1 VKASARRAAGLPL
14 AAACLGAGLFA
25 GACASGG
32 GGGAPPA
39 RPPSPKAAPAP
50 APRPAPA
57 PPEAAAAR
65 PAPGGPRARKLA
77 GESYQVPARE
87 LSDFLL
93 RSMIGIATISVGV
106 GAGDQE
112 QAPPIYDN
120 DGDRFTPSG
129 NILLRGS
136 RPVSSYR
143 VGSDPIVNRS
153 RAVVR
158 RYPVL
163 ARKGMYVKV
172 ALDPSGRR
180 AEWLRRT
187 PEGAFPN
194 SVDFVDFGDAGS
206 FRCYQLDLFYL
217 TGGRPRKLFERP
229 DPAAPF
235 TTLSATPG
243 AEGFLAGDVVPLQ
256 RKGNFLEI
264 AALRG
269 LDDPRTGIGWVELK
283 DAGGRLTVWFTP
295 GPEC

>member
-1 VKASARRAAGLPL
+1 
-14 AAACLGAGLFA
+14 
-25 GACASGG
+25 
-32 GGGAPPA
+32 
-39 RPPSPKAAPAP
+39 
-50 APRPAPA
+50 
-57 PPEAAAAR
+57 
-65 PAPGGPRARKLA
+65 
-77 GESYQVPARE
+77 
-87 LSDFLL
+87 
-93 RSMIGIATISVGV
+93 M
-106 GAGDQE
+106 
-112 QAPPIYDN
+112 
-120 DGDRFTPSG
+120 
-129 NILLRGS
+129 
-136 RPVSSYR
+136 
-143 VGSDPIVNRS
+143 
-153 RAVVR
+153 VR

-194 SVDFVDFGDAGS
+194 SVDYVDFGDAGS

-217 TGGRPRKLFERP
+217 TGGGPRKLFARP
-229 DPAAPF
+229 DPAAPS
-235 TTLSATPG
+235 TTLSPTPG
-243 AEGFLAGDVVPLQ
+243 TAGYLAGDVVPLQ